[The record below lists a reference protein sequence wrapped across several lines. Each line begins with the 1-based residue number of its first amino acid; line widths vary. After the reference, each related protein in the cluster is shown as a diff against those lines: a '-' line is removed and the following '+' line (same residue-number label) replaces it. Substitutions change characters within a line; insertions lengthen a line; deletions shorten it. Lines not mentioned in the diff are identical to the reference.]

1 MEDNTG
7 LSDVER
13 EAQKAEITQD
23 ITSSTPTLWG
33 VLLHLESLAYEWR
46 KPKDL
51 LAKGY
56 AAHVG
61 CLWSLLLR
69 LQSLKHQRKEEG
81 WHGDQGPAP
90 LIPAGWSSSVPLTFC
105 QVLAGGLESR
115 NTLVSLHISIFY
127 ISRDHCQLPAVPP
140 YNTVCWPWLEVGE
153 ISVVPSVL
161 LSLFAQF
168 GAHHTTMWP
177 QLEGQI
183 WWSRGE
189 CSEGRE
195 HRRKVASELLL
206 ERFSGF
212 QPLSTLRFFLGA
224 QVEHHL
230 ANLSLKSPHTG
241 ISRCKFYLFLASP

>member
-1 MEDNTG
+1 MNGGSPRIYLQRGMQHMWDVFGASCSGCSLWNTKEKRRAG
-7 LSDVER
+7 MG
-13 EAQKAEITQD
+13 T
-23 ITSSTPTLWG
+23 
-33 VLLHLESLAYEWR
+33 
-46 KPKDL
+46 KDL
-51 LAKGY
+51 LHWFQQDEVVLCHWPSARS
-56 AAHVG
+56 
-61 CLWSLLLR
+61 LLEDWSL
-69 LQSLKHQRKEEG
+69 E
-81 WHGDQGPAP
+81 
-90 LIPAGWSSSVPLTFC
+90 IPC
-105 QVLAGGLESR
+105 
-115 NTLVSLHISIFY
+115 VSLHISIFY

-195 HRRKVASELLL
+195 HGRKVASELLL

-212 QPLSTLRFFLGA
+212 QPLNTLRFFLGA